1 MSPGETLRS
10 QGLIHCRRVAS
21 TKKPAPAKAGRDA
34 DGRYAAIVQRR
45 LSARNS
51 PRWIASWVPPQR
63 TVDGS
68 GVCLAAVADRVWVML
83 FFDRIEQ
90 MTRRRIVGFTCENHD
105 WDY

>member
-1 MSPGETLRS
+1 
-10 QGLIHCRRVAS
+10 
-21 TKKPAPAKAGRDA
+21 
-34 DGRYAAIVQRR
+34 
-45 LSARNS
+45 
-51 PRWIASWVPPQR
+51 VPPQR

-90 MTRRRIVGFTCENHD
+90 MTRRRIVGFTCETHD